1 MDSRYSFTD
10 LFSKEVDKD
19 KDTRVIVSSVVIP
32 QIQRPYAQG
41 RTDDVS
47 TYIRNTFLDEIF
59 ESLSKDEEEI
69 FDLNFIYGVIK
80 PINKEYKLELLDGQ
94 QRLTTLFLLY
104 WYITNAELDLNR
116 EESLFVRR
124 KCLSKFTYE
133 TRATSTAFCREL
145 ACYKVDLG
153 EKRPKEVIRNAKWYF
168 KSFDRDST
176 ISAML
181 TMLDAIH
188 ERYTK
193 PEKKSLFGRL
203 QNLQFYVK
211 SLGLFNLSEELY
223 IKMNARGLQLSP
235 FENFKAD
242 LTNFVSNKKYEP
254 FCEMVSLYKKG
265 ADVQVPFH
273 FNFSVKLDAKWVDI
287 FWRDGNGAADYDAS
301 YMSFF
306 SRFFACK
313 YIVSSKDD
321 VSDRDMRADETIR
334 FFYTNADERIGKN
347 EYWGF
352 KAFETLLS
360 KHPEYVV
367 TLSKVLD
374 VLHQFDCK
382 STEKVIYKNMLPV
395 WEKKSDSDGDDFY
408 CNKKSG
414 MTHVKLIALSAL
426 IEFVEAMDNFDVT
439 TFERWMRVVWNVIEN
454 TNIDSLTPVSSLVRK
469 FSMIIRFVADKMKEG
484 GSFYGALSLY
494 SSEERENRAVIEE
507 VEKARRIAEDESWED
522 VWKGVEK
529 HPFFKGMVTFF
540 YSAGMSQENYLQN
553 AEMAKGMFDVN
564 GISKDYRDEHIL
576 IRAIVSRFNTWD
588 DINERYI
595 TENAETH
602 KHLKNILA
610 SNEKVRSMLADVTS
624 KGSKDEV
631 KAALQSY
638 IDKADEPKWP
648 YAEDGGKEALGIA
661 VKRLRYDAKLY
672 DLTAREESN
681 YGCFRIYWAY
691 GHITFAVPR
700 RWYARIII
708 DTERTEMAN
717 SLCRD
722 YGFVVC
728 DENMKRMYEK
738 FGDCLDSL
746 RLKANRAAC
755 QVRLEFERYHELRIF
770 LQCETPEYAKQLLET
785 FMKRR
790 TSEESEYFKESKLV
804 EGSANCIQLLPST
817 LYSTMAK
824 SYEEIC
830 RKVDEI
836 FKVIP

>member
-1 MDSRYSFTD
+1 MNSRYSFTD

-41 RTDDVS
+41 RTDEVS

-104 WYITNAELDLNR
+104 WYIANAELDLNR

-133 TRATSTAFCREL
+133 TRATSTVFCQKL
-145 ACYKVDLG
+145 AYYKVDFG

-193 PEKKSLFGRL
+193 LEKKSLFGRL

-211 SLGLFNLSEELY
+211 SLGLFNLSEDLY

-242 LTNFVSNKKYEP
+242 LTNFVSSEKYEP

-265 ADVQVPFH
+265 ADVRVPFH

-287 FWRDGNGAADYDAS
+287 FWRNGNGAADYDAS

-352 KAFETLLS
+352 KAFEALLS
-360 KHPEYVV
+360 KHPKYVV

-374 VLHQFDCK
+374 VLHQYDCK
-382 STEKVIYKNMLPV
+382 STEKVLYKNMLPV
-395 WEKKSDSDGDDFY
+395 WEKKPDSDGDDFY
-408 CNKKSG
+408 CNTSVR
-414 MTHVKLIALSAL
+414 MSHVRLIALSAL
-426 IEFVEAMDNFDVT
+426 IEFVEAMDDFDVT
-439 TFERWMRVVWNVIEN
+439 TFEQWMRVVWNVIEN

-484 GSFYGALSLY
+484 DSFYGALSLY
-494 SSEERENRAVIEE
+494 SSKERESRAVLEE

-522 VWKGVEK
+522 VWKSVEK
-529 HPFFKGMVTFF
+529 HPFFRGMVTFF
-540 YSAGMSQENYLQN
+540 YSTGMSQECYLQN
-553 AEMAKGMFDVN
+553 AEMAKGMFDAN

-610 SNEKVRSMLADVTS
+610 SNEKVRSMLTDVTS

-631 KAALQSY
+631 IAALQSY
-638 IDKADEPKWP
+638 IDKADKPQWP
-648 YAEDGGKEALGIA
+648 YAEDWGKEALDIA
-661 VKRLRYDAKLY
+661 MKRLRHDAKLY
-672 DLTAREESN
+672 DLAAREESN

-746 RLKANRAAC
+746 RLKADRAAC
-755 QVRLEFERYHELRIF
+755 QVRLEFERWHELRIF

-790 TSEESEYFKESKLV
+790 TSEESEYFKENKLV

-817 LYSTMAK
+817 HYSTMAK

-830 RKVDEI
+830 RKVKEI